1 MFYCDPEAPGQKGHC
16 ENNHTFIRRV
26 IPKGMD
32 LSPFSQEQIDL
43 MMSHIN
49 SYKRKDLGDKS
60 PYDLVL
66 FMYGEEIL
74 RKLNIIHVDPDNVCL
89 QPSLLTR

>member
-1 MFYCDPEAPGQKGHC
+1 
-16 ENNHTFIRRV
+16 
-26 IPKGMD
+26 MD
-32 LSPFSQEQIDL
+32 FSPFSQEQIDL

-74 RKLNIIHVDPDNVCL
+74 RKLSIIHVDPDNVCL